1 MIMLNYVAH
10 QRDMHD
16 ALGIQGIPE
25 EIFSPL
31 DPIIDEGR
39 FEKLYAS
46 WLVSCFNF
54 PGPLSVIYTL

>member
-1 MIMLNYVAH
+1 
-10 QRDMHD
+10 MHD